1 MEHDQHWRIEVIS
14 PEKSPEPPPNSVYFP
29 PRKCVICYRP
39 AYCKNYGTLT
49 CDACKMFFRRVV
61 TEKLEYECSNE
72 NSCYSDFT
80 ETSEICPKCKS
91 CRYQRCLAFGMRY
104 VIKQSKKQILELK
117 MRKEMEMVGII
128 GILLYQDSHRS
139 NVMASCFTGKNP
151 SLEEMIKKKD
161 LNVYTKTKNQFLRPQ
176 DWSFFALYTT
186 VDFLLNLDFMQELET
201 SEKLILLK
209 HSASKCS
216 LFGGAMRTYRG
227 KRDRMITVDGQ
238 DIYPDE
244 MKKILENEEGA
255 DDFLNRIRSFVVSK
269 LVELSVTTEEYIL
282 ICVILFCD
290 PALFYEPDNFHA
302 RSIVSS
308 QQQKYTDTLFQYCI
322 HTYQQNGPSRFADL
336 LSLCPIIQRNFEDL
350 QYLTMVFKLSWKG
363 VPIQFKTIVEE
374 LV

>member
-1 MEHDQHWRIEVIS
+1 MEHEQHWKIELIS

-117 MRKEMEMVGII
+117 MRKEMEM
-128 GILLYQDSHRS
+128 
-139 NVMASCFTGKNP
+139 
-151 SLEEMIKKKD
+151 
-161 LNVYTKTKNQFLRPQ
+161 TKNQFLRPQ

-244 MKKILENEEGA
+244 MKKVLENEEGA

-290 PALFYEPDNFHA
+290 P
-302 RSIVSS
+302 
-308 QQQKYTDTLFQYCI
+308 
-322 HTYQQNGPSRFADL
+322 GGFADL